1 MVFANSPDNGTEPAR
16 LFVER
21 CFRIERMHLLPHH
34 LPWFIVGPLIG
45 LVPVALYAIANRPLG
60 ASGAYLQAALAVRGR
75 ATELWRAWFFIG
87 LIVGVLIAAVLQ
99 GGPVLHLG
107 YTFIEGWLN
116 PAAAVVILFLSGL
129 VMGYGA
135 RWAGGCTSG
144 HGLCGTS
151 ARAIGSFVATAMFF
165 VTAIVVT
172 LGLHLLT
179 GGRA

>member
-1 MVFANSPDNGTEPAR
+1 
-16 LFVER
+16 
-21 CFRIERMHLLPHH
+21 MHLLPPY

-45 LVPVALYAIANRPLG
+45 LIPVTLYAVANRPLG
-60 ASGAYLQAALAVRGR
+60 ASGSYLQTILALRGR
-75 ATELWRAWFFIG
+75 ATEGWRASFFVG
-87 LIVGVLIAAVLQ
+87 LIIGVLVAAVLQ

-107 YTFIEGWLN
+107 YNFISGWVS
-116 PAAAVVILFLSGL
+116 PVATIPILFLSGL

-151 ARAIGSFVATAMFF
+151 ARGIGSFVATAMFF
-165 VTAIVVT
+165 LTAIVVT
-172 LGLHLLT
+172 LVLHAIT